1 MIREPSAGST
11 PELKWF
17 KSSYS
22 SSGDGND
29 CIEVATTP
37 GTVHVRDSKNVTLPP
52 FTVTSVAWA
61 EFVSYASSR

>member
-1 MIREPSAGST
+1 MTRKPSAGDT

-22 SSGDGND
+22 SSGDGNG

-37 GTVHVRDSKNVTLPP
+37 GTVHVRDSKDASGPR
-52 FTVTSVAWA
+52 FAVTSAAWA
-61 EFVSYASSR
+61 HFVSYASAN